1 MERRQTIDNGRE
13 CSREEGDS
21 SMLESNEDR
30 VRHAFEGQNCGH
42 RGGVGECCKKEIIP
56 SDIVPI
62 EEEPE
67 SLIS

>member
-1 MERRQTIDNGRE
+1 
-13 CSREEGDS
+13 
-21 SMLESNEDR
+21 MLESNEDR

-42 RGGVGECCKKEIIP
+42 RGGVGECCKKEVIP